1 MRDGHSAA
9 EDAVLGDI
17 LKFDEAPDV
26 KERIRKVV
34 KGLDMGHVNCER
46 LVCFRSR
53 GSKSNAIARIWS
65 LPKIWQ
71 RALNVEPHYVI
82 EVVSE
87 RYDCMGEDE
96 KDKTMIH
103 ELLHIPKNFS
113 GAVVLHKT
121 SQFDGHGGHVKRVI
135 NSRTVEKI
143 FSLYRSNVDHAQ

>member
-1 MRDGHSAA
+1 M
-9 EDAVLGDI
+9 
-17 LKFDEAPDV
+17 KFDEAPDV
-26 KERIRKVV
+26 KERIRRVAE
-34 KGLDMGHVNCER
+34 GTGMDHVDCER

-71 RALNVEPHYVI
+71 KALNVRPHYVI

-87 RYDCMGEDE
+87 RYDKLGDDE

-103 ELLHIPKNFS
+103 ELLHIPKSFS
-113 GAVVLHKT
+113 GAVVSHKT
-121 SQFDGHGGHVKRVI
+121 SQFDGKGGHVKRTI

-143 FSLYRSNVDHAQ
+143 FGFYRSNVHDT